1 MEIKD
6 VLPYLPFL
14 QLIFEIRVDIYRPL
28 FKKCG
33 CRVGEPQAIIQIV
46 AADNVP
52 VGVIDDLKMELRKLE
67 SLKIR
72 YVREPA
78 RDGVTRYMPPMPS
91 FR

>member
-1 MEIKD
+1 MI
-6 VLPYLPFL
+6 
-14 QLIFEIRVDIYRPL
+14 IYYHAVH
-28 FKKCG
+28 K
-33 CRVGEPQAIIQIV
+33 VGEPQAIIQIV

-78 RDGVTRYMPPMPS
+78 RDGVTR
-91 FR
+91 